1 MIYAIELKTMTHTDI
16 RQRAIELIQQLP
28 PERLD
33 DVVHWLESLNT
44 TEETAL
50 IETIQRQLSPQDQ
63 QRLNEL
69 HDRSEQS
76 LLTEAERQEYIT
88 YADRLEQQNLD
99 RLEALIKLAKLRNID
114 VPTLNQQ
121 FHSDSYAS

>member
-1 MIYAIELKTMTHTDI
+1 MTHTNI

-44 TEETAL
+44 NEETAL
-50 IETIQRQLSPQDQ
+50 IEIIQRQLPPQEQ

-69 HDRSEQS
+69 RDRAEQAR
-76 LLTEAERQEYIT
+76 LTETERQEYIT
-88 YADRLEQQNLD
+88 YADRLEQQNVD
-99 RLEALIKLAKLRNID
+99 RLEALIKLAKLINID
-114 VPTLNQQ
+114 VPTLKQQ
-121 FHSDSYAS
+121 FRSDSTHTYAS

>member
-1 MIYAIELKTMTHTDI
+1 MTYTDI

-28 PERLD
+28 PERLT

-44 TEETAL
+44 PEETTL
-50 IETIQRQLSPQDQ
+50 IEIIQRRLSPDDQ

-69 HDRSEQS
+69 HDRSEQGT
-76 LLTEAERQEYIT
+76 LTESEQQEYIT
-88 YADRLEQQNLD
+88 YADRLEQQNVD

-114 VPTLNQQ
+114 LPTLNRQ
-121 FHSDSYAS
+121 FQSESSNPYAS